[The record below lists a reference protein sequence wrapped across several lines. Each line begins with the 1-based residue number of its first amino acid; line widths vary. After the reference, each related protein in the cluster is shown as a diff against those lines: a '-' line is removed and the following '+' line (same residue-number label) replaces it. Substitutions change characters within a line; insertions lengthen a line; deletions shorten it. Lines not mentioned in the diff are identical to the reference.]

1 MTAFRWLHFTDLHFG
16 MSGQLS
22 LWPNVEQ
29 VLLDDLDYLREQVGP
44 WDLVIFTGDLTQ
56 GGTKAEFDAL
66 DTLLHKIWSRFADWE
81 MTPQLLAI
89 PGNHDLVRPDDE
101 TNPALITLLRN
112 WQLPEVQG
120 PFWQDPD
127 CAQRHLVSGAFQG
140 LTRWWTSTTIPKPA
154 TLKPGLL
161 PGDWAASVDAG
172 GFKLEF
178 RGQYMKLVGWIDCT
192 PAV

>member
-81 MTPQLLAI
+81 MTPSSWRFRAI
-89 PGNHDLVRPDDE
+89 TISSGPTTQQIRP
-101 TNPALITLLRN
+101 
-112 WQLPEVQG
+112 
-120 PFWQDPD
+120 
-127 CAQRHLVSGAFQG
+127 
-140 LTRWWTSTTIPKPA
+140 
-154 TLKPGLL
+154 
-161 PGDWAASVDAG
+161 
-172 GFKLEF
+172 
-178 RGQYMKLVGWIDCT
+178 
-192 PAV
+192 